1 MQKIKK
7 WKTQTKI
14 YFIIV
19 GIVVLLNVIAWSSEP
34 FCDWYIRYVFPI
46 WVNTYGRLTGL
57 FPFSVGE
64 WLIVAGVFLVIA
76 AVILMIASAF
86 RWIVR
91 RCRVPHVDK
100 QDECSGAPYVGK
112 QDEYSRAPHV
122 TRPSTTRGRGRFE
135 KLCYGFFAFFT
146 WVLLAVLVLMTLNCT
161 ILYHATPFSEK
172 YFAAVKSTD
181 DGNENT
187 DTGNTAEKGTYTLQD
202 LTALRNMLVEK
213 CNELSAKMPR
223 TEDGEII
230 YEGNMR
236 KKAISDMQ
244 ALGETYDAL
253 QGFYPM
259 PKPLY
264 FSDFVSQQYMLG
276 YYFPFSMEANYN
288 KVAYVTNLPATMCHE
303 LAHLKGYIQE
313 DEANFIGF
321 LACVSSDDLLFQ
333 YSGYLSVLNY
343 VNNDFYEAIGEDYER
358 YMAEVR
364 IAPQVYEDAVFVRQE
379 DWDRIEKEALV
390 DTEVVDAMSTG
401 FVETSLKL
409 NGVDDGMVAYSRV
422 VGLLLQWYYQQ

>member
-1 MQKIKK
+1 MQKIKN

-19 GIVVLLNVIAWSSEP
+19 GMVVLLNIIAWSSEA
-34 FCDWYIRYVFPI
+34 FCDWYIRYVFPV

-86 RWIVR
+86 RWIIR
-91 RCRVPHVDK
+91 RCRARHVDK
-100 QDECSGAPYVGK
+100 QDKS
-112 QDEYSRAPHV
+112 SRAPHV
-122 TRPSTTRGRGRFE
+122 TRPSVTRGRGRFD
-135 KLCYGFFAFFT
+135 KLCCGFYTFFA

-172 YFAAVKSTD
+172 YFAIEKATD
-181 DGNENT
+181 DVNENT
-187 DTGNTAEKGTYTLQD
+187 DTGNTAETKKGTYTLQD

-213 CNELSAKMPR
+213 CNELSGQMQR
-223 TEDGEII
+223 TEEGEII

-288 KVAYVTNLPATMCHE
+288 KVAYVTNLPVTMCRE

-321 LACVSSDDLLFQ
+321 LACISSDDLLFQ

-343 VNNDFYEAIGEDYER
+343 VNNDFYEAVGEDYER
-358 YMAEVR
+358 YMAEVQIDR
-364 IAPQVYEDAVFVRQE
+364 QVYEDAV
-379 DWDRIEKEALV
+379 
-390 DTEVVDAMSTG
+390 

-422 VGLLLQWYYQQ
+422 VDLLLQWYCQ

>member
-1 MQKIKK
+1 MRKIKN
-7 WKTQTKI
+7 WKTRTKT
-14 YFIIV
+14 YFIIA
-19 GIVVLLNVIAWSSEP
+19 GMVVLLNIIAWSSKA
-34 FCDWYIRYVFPI
+34 FCDWYIRFVFPV

-57 FPFSVGE
+57 FPFLVGE

-76 AVILMIASAF
+76 AVILMIASAL
-86 RWIVR
+86 RWIIR
-91 RCRVPHVDK
+91 RCRARHVDK
-100 QDECSGAPYVGK
+100 QDKCSSA
-112 QDEYSRAPHV
+112 SHV
-122 TRPSTTRGRGRFE
+122 TRPSGIRGRGSFD
-135 KLCYGFFAFFT
+135 KLSYGFFTFFA

-172 YFAAVKSTD
+172 YFAT
-181 DGNENT
+181 
-187 DTGNTAEKGTYTLQD
+187 EKGTYTLQD

-213 CNELSAKMPR
+213 CNELSGQMQR
-223 TEDGEII
+223 TENGEII
-230 YEGNMR
+230 YEGNMG

-244 ALGETYDAL
+244 ALGETYDVL

-288 KVAYVTNLPATMCHE
+288 KVAYVTNLPVTMCHE

-321 LACVSSDDLLFQ
+321 LACISSDDLLFQ

-343 VNNDFYEAIGEDYER
+343 VNNDFYEAVGEDYER
-358 YMAEVR
+358 YMAEVQIDR
-364 IAPQVYEDAVFVRQE
+364 QVYEDAVFVRKE
-379 DWDRIEKEALV
+379 DWDRIEKEAVV
-390 DTEVVDAMSTG
+390 DTEVVDAVSTG

-422 VGLLLQWYYQQ
+422 VGLLLQWYCQ

>member
-1 MQKIKK
+1 MQKIKN

-19 GIVVLLNVIAWSSEP
+19 GMVVLLNIIAWSSEA
-34 FCDWYIRYVFPI
+34 FCDWYIRYVFPV

-86 RWIVR
+86 RWIIR
-91 RCRVPHVDK
+91 RCRARHVDK
-100 QDECSGAPYVGK
+100 QDKS
-112 QDEYSRAPHV
+112 SRAPHV
-122 TRPSTTRGRGRFE
+122 TRPSVTRGRGRFD
-135 KLCYGFFAFFT
+135 KLCCGFYTFFA

-172 YFAAVKSTD
+172 YFAIEKATD
-181 DGNENT
+181 DVNENT
-187 DTGNTAEKGTYTLQD
+187 DTGNTAETKKGTYTLQD
-202 LTALRNMLVEK
+202 LTAPRNMLVEK
-213 CNELSAKMPR
+213 CNELSGQMQR
-223 TEDGEII
+223 TEEGEII

-288 KVAYVTNLPATMCHE
+288 KVAYVTNLPVTMCHE

-321 LACVSSDDLLFQ
+321 LACISSDDLLFQ

-343 VNNDFYEAIGEDYER
+343 VNNDFYEAVGEDYER
-358 YMAEVR
+358 YMAEVQIDR
-364 IAPQVYEDAVFVRQE
+364 QVYEDAV
-379 DWDRIEKEALV
+379 
-390 DTEVVDAMSTG
+390 

-422 VGLLLQWYYQQ
+422 VDLLLQWYCQ

>member
-1 MQKIKK
+1 MQKIKN

-19 GIVVLLNVIAWSSEP
+19 GMVVLLNVIAWSSEP
-34 FCDWYIRYVFPI
+34 FCDWYIRYVFPV

-76 AVILMIASAF
+76 AVVLMIAFVF
-86 RWIVR
+86 RWIIR
-91 RCRVPHVDK
+91 RCR
-100 QDECSGAPYVGK
+100 A
-112 QDEYSRAPHV
+112 RHV
-122 TRPSTTRGRGRFE
+122 TRPSVTRGRGRFD
-135 KLCYGFFAFFT
+135 KFCSGFYTFFA

-172 YFAAVKSTD
+172 YFAT
-181 DGNENT
+181 
-187 DTGNTAEKGTYTLQD
+187 EKGTYTLQD

-213 CNELSAKMPR
+213 CNELSGQMQR

-230 YEGNMR
+230 YEGNMG

-244 ALGETYDAL
+244 ALGETYDVL

-288 KVAYVTNLPATMCHE
+288 NVAYVTNLPATMCHE

-321 LACVSSDDLLFQ
+321 LACISSDDLLFQ

-358 YMAEVR
+358 YMAEVQIDR
-364 IAPQVYEDAVFVRQE
+364 QVYEDAVFVRKE
-379 DWDRIEKEALV
+379 DWDRIEKEAVV
-390 DTEVVDAMSTG
+390 DTEVVDAVSTG

-422 VGLLLQWYYQQ
+422 VGLLLQWYCQ

>member
-1 MQKIKK
+1 MQNIKN

-19 GIVVLLNVIAWSSEP
+19 GMVVLLNIIAWSSEA
-34 FCDWYIRYVFPI
+34 FCDWYIRYVFPV

-86 RWIVR
+86 RWIIR
-91 RCRVPHVDK
+91 RCRARHVDK
-100 QDECSGAPYVGK
+100 QDKS
-112 QDEYSRAPHV
+112 SRAPHV
-122 TRPSTTRGRGRFE
+122 TRPSVTRGRGRFD
-135 KLCYGFFAFFT
+135 KLCCGFYTFFA

-172 YFAAVKSTD
+172 YFAIEKATD
-181 DGNENT
+181 DVNENT
-187 DTGNTAEKGTYTLQD
+187 DTGNTAETKKGTYTLQD

-213 CNELSAKMPR
+213 CNELSGQMQR
-223 TEDGEII
+223 TEEGEII

-288 KVAYVTNLPATMCHE
+288 KVAYVTNLPVTMCHE

-321 LACVSSDDLLFQ
+321 LACISSDDLLFQ

-343 VNNDFYEAIGEDYER
+343 VNNDFYEAVGEDYER
-358 YMAEVR
+358 YMAEVQIDR
-364 IAPQVYEDAVFVRQE
+364 QVYEDAV
-379 DWDRIEKEALV
+379 
-390 DTEVVDAMSTG
+390 

-422 VGLLLQWYYQQ
+422 VDLLLQWYCQ

>member
-1 MQKIKK
+1 MQKIKN
-7 WKTQTKI
+7 WKTRTKI
-14 YFIIV
+14 YFIIAGMAV
-19 GIVVLLNVIAWSSEP
+19 FLNVIAWSSEA
-34 FCDWYIRYVFPI
+34 FCDWYIRYVFPV

-86 RWIVR
+86 RWIIR
-91 RCRVPHVDK
+91 RCRARHVDK
-100 QDECSGAPYVGK
+100 QDECSSA
-112 QDEYSRAPHV
+112 SHV
-122 TRPSTTRGRGRFE
+122 TRPSVTRGRGRFD
-135 KLCYGFFAFFT
+135 KFCCGFYTFFA
-146 WVLLAVLVLMTLNCT
+146 WVLLAVFVLMTLNCT

-172 YFAAVKSTD
+172 YFATEKATD
-181 DGNENT
+181 DVNENT
-187 DTGNTAEKGTYTLQD
+187 DTGNTAETEKSTYTLQD

-213 CNELSAKMPR
+213 CNELSGKMLR

-230 YEGNMR
+230 YEGNMG

-288 KVAYVTNLPATMCHE
+288 KVAYVTNLPVTMCHE

-321 LACVSSDDLLFQ
+321 LACISSDDLLFQ

-343 VNNDFYEAIGEDYER
+343 VNNDFYEAVGEDYER
-358 YMAEVR
+358 YMAEVQIDR
-364 IAPQVYEDAVFVRQE
+364 QVYEDAVFVRKE
-379 DWDRIEKEALV
+379 DWDRIEKEAVV
-390 DTEVVDAMSTG
+390 DTEVVDAVSTG

-422 VGLLLQWYYQQ
+422 VGLLLQWYCQ

>member
-1 MQKIKK
+1 MQKIKN

-19 GIVVLLNVIAWSSEP
+19 GMVVLLNIIAWSSEA
-34 FCDWYIRYVFPI
+34 FCDWYIRYVFPV

-86 RWIVR
+86 RWIIR
-91 RCRVPHVDK
+91 RCRARHVDK
-100 QDECSGAPYVGK
+100 QDKS
-112 QDEYSRAPHV
+112 SRAPHV
-122 TRPSTTRGRGRFE
+122 TRPSVTRGRGRFD
-135 KLCYGFFAFFT
+135 KLCCGFYTFFA

-172 YFAAVKSTD
+172 YFAIEKATD
-181 DGNENT
+181 DVNENT
-187 DTGNTAEKGTYTLQD
+187 DTGNTAETKKGTYTLQD

-213 CNELSAKMPR
+213 CNELSGQMQR
-223 TEDGEII
+223 TEEGEII

-253 QGFYPM
+253 QSFYPM

-288 KVAYVTNLPATMCHE
+288 KVAYVTNLPVTMCHE

-321 LACVSSDDLLFQ
+321 LACISSDDLLFQ

-358 YMAEVR
+358 YMAEVQIDR
-364 IAPQVYEDAVFVRQE
+364 QVYEDAV
-379 DWDRIEKEALV
+379 
-390 DTEVVDAMSTG
+390 

-422 VGLLLQWYYQQ
+422 VDLLLQWYCQ

>member
-1 MQKIKK
+1 MQKIKN

-14 YFIIV
+14 YFIII
-19 GIVVLLNVIAWSSEP
+19 GIVVLLNVIAWSSET
-34 FCDWYIRYVFPI
+34 FCDWYIRFVFPV

-64 WLIVAGVFLVIA
+64 WLIVAGVFLEIA

-86 RWIVR
+86 RWIIR
-91 RCRVPHVDK
+91 RCRARHVDK
-100 QDECSGAPYVGK
+100 QDECSSA
-112 QDEYSRAPHV
+112 SHV
-122 TRPSTTRGRGRFE
+122 TRSSVTRGRGRFD
-135 KLCYGFFAFFT
+135 KFCCGFYTFFA
-146 WVLLAVLVLMTLNCT
+146 WVLLAVFVLMTLNCT

-172 YFAAVKSTD
+172 YFATEKS
-181 DGNENT
+181 
-187 DTGNTAEKGTYTLQD
+187 TYTLQD

-213 CNELSAKMPR
+213 CNELSGQMQR
-223 TEDGEII
+223 TEEGEII
-230 YEGNMR
+230 YEGNMG

-288 KVAYVTNLPATMCHE
+288 KVAYVTNLPVTMCHE

-321 LACVSSDDLLFQ
+321 LACISSDDLLFQ

-343 VNNDFYEAIGEDYER
+343 VNNDFYEAVGEDYER
-358 YMAEVR
+358 YMAEVQIDR
-364 IAPQVYEDAVFVRQE
+364 QVYEDAVFVRKE
-379 DWDRIEKEALV
+379 DWDRIEKEAVV
-390 DTEVVDAMSTG
+390 DTEVVDAVSTG

-422 VGLLLQWYYQQ
+422 VGLLLQWYCQ

>member
-1 MQKIKK
+1 MQKIKN

-19 GIVVLLNVIAWSSEP
+19 GMVVLLNIIAWSSEA
-34 FCDWYIRYVFPI
+34 FCDWYIRYVFPV

-86 RWIVR
+86 RWIIR
-91 RCRVPHVDK
+91 RCRAHHVDK
-100 QDECSGAPYVGK
+100 QDECSSA
-112 QDEYSRAPHV
+112 SHV
-122 TRPSTTRGRGRFE
+122 TRSSVTRGRGRFD
-135 KLCYGFFAFFT
+135 KFCCGFYTFFA

-172 YFAAVKSTD
+172 YFATEKATD
-181 DGNENT
+181 DVNENT
-187 DTGNTAEKGTYTLQD
+187 DTGNTAETKKGTYTLQD

-213 CNELSAKMPR
+213 CNELSGQMQR
-223 TEDGEII
+223 TEEGEII
-230 YEGNMR
+230 YDGNMR

-288 KVAYVTNLPATMCHE
+288 DVAYVTNLPATMCHE

-321 LACVSSDDLLFQ
+321 LACISSDDLLFQ

-358 YMAEVR
+358 YMAEVQIDR
-364 IAPQVYEDAVFVRQE
+364 QVYEDAVFVRKE
-379 DWDRIEKEALV
+379 DWDRIEKEAVV
-390 DTEVVDAMSTG
+390 DTEVVDAVSTG

-422 VGLLLQWYYQQ
+422 VGLLLQWYCQ

>member
-1 MQKIKK
+1 MRKIKN
-7 WKTQTKI
+7 WKTRTKT
-14 YFIIV
+14 YFIIA
-19 GIVVLLNVIAWSSEP
+19 GMAVLLNIIAWSSET
-34 FCDWYIRYVFPI
+34 FCDWYIRFVFPV

-86 RWIVR
+86 RWIIR
-91 RCRVPHVDK
+91 RCRARHVDK
-100 QDECSGAPYVGK
+100 QDECSSA
-112 QDEYSRAPHV
+112 SHV
-122 TRPSTTRGRGRFE
+122 TRPSVTRGRGRFD
-135 KLCYGFFAFFT
+135 KFCCGFYTFFA
-146 WVLLAVLVLMTLNCT
+146 WVLLAVFVLMTLNCT

-172 YFAAVKSTD
+172 YFATEKATD
-181 DGNENT
+181 DVNENT
-187 DTGNTAEKGTYTLQD
+187 DTGNTAETEKSTYTLQD

-213 CNELSAKMPR
+213 CNELSGQMQR
-223 TEDGEII
+223 TEEGEII

-288 KVAYVTNLPATMCHE
+288 KVAYVTNLPVTMCHE

-321 LACVSSDDLLFQ
+321 LACISSDDLLFQ

-343 VNNDFYEAIGEDYER
+343 VNNDFYEAVGEDYER
-358 YMAEVR
+358 YMAEVQIDR
-364 IAPQVYEDAVFVRQE
+364 QVYEDAVFVRKE
-379 DWDRIEKEALV
+379 DWDRIEKEAVV
-390 DTEVVDAMSTG
+390 DTEVVDAVSTG

-422 VGLLLQWYYQQ
+422 VGLLLQWYCQ

>member
-14 YFIIV
+14 YFIIA
-19 GIVVLLNVIAWSSEP
+19 GIVVLLNVIAWCSAP

-76 AVILMIASAF
+76 AVILMIASVF
-86 RWIVR
+86 MWIIR
-91 RCRVPHVDK
+91 RCRARHVDK
-100 QDECSGAPYVGK
+100 QDECSRAPYVGK

-122 TRPSTTRGRGRFE
+122 TRPSTTRGRRCFDKFCRGF
-135 KLCYGFFAFFT
+135 YTFFA

-172 YFAAVKSTD
+172 YFATGVDA
-181 DGNENT
+181 
-187 DTGNTAEKGTYTLQD
+187 GNTGGEATPSESTYTLAD

-213 CNELSAKMPR
+213 CNELSAQMPR
-223 TEDGEII
+223 TEDGEIV
-230 YEGNMR
+230 YEGNMG
-236 KKAISDMQ
+236 KKAIADMQ
-244 ALGETYDAL
+244 KLGETYDVL

>member
-1 MQKIKK
+1 MQKIKN

-19 GIVVLLNVIAWSSEP
+19 GMVVLLNIIAWSSEA
-34 FCDWYIRYVFPI
+34 FCDWYIRYVFPV

-86 RWIVR
+86 RWIIR
-91 RCRVPHVDK
+91 RCRARHVDK
-100 QDECSGAPYVGK
+100 QDKS
-112 QDEYSRAPHV
+112 SRAPHV
-122 TRPSTTRGRGRFE
+122 TRPSVTRGRGRFD
-135 KLCYGFFAFFT
+135 KLCCGFYTFFA

-172 YFAAVKSTD
+172 YFAIEKATD
-181 DGNENT
+181 DVNENT
-187 DTGNTAEKGTYTLQD
+187 DTGNTAETKKGTYTLQD

-213 CNELSAKMPR
+213 CNELSGQMQR
-223 TEDGEII
+223 TEEGEII

-264 FSDFVSQQYMLG
+264 FSDFVSQQYMMG

-288 KVAYVTNLPATMCHE
+288 KVAYVTNLPVTMCHE

-321 LACVSSDDLLFQ
+321 LACISSDDLLFQ

-343 VNNDFYEAIGEDYER
+343 VNNDFYEAVGEDYER
-358 YMAEVR
+358 YMAEVQIDR
-364 IAPQVYEDAVFVRQE
+364 QVYEDAV
-379 DWDRIEKEALV
+379 
-390 DTEVVDAMSTG
+390 

-422 VGLLLQWYYQQ
+422 VDLLLQWYCQ

>member
-1 MQKIKK
+1 MQKIKN

-19 GIVVLLNVIAWSSEP
+19 GIVVLLNIIAWSSEA
-34 FCDWYIRYVFPI
+34 FCDWYIRYIFPV

-64 WLIVAGVFLVIA
+64 WLIVAGIFLVIA
-76 AVILMIASAF
+76 AVVLMIAFVF
-86 RWIVR
+86 RWIIR
-91 RCRVPHVDK
+91 RCRACHVDK
-100 QDECSGAPYVGK
+100 QDKCSSA
-112 QDEYSRAPHV
+112 SHV
-122 TRPSTTRGRGRFE
+122 THPSVTRGRGCFD
-135 KLCYGFFAFFT
+135 KFCYGFYTFFA
-146 WVLLAVLVLMTLNCT
+146 WVLLAILVLMTLNCT

-172 YFAAVKSTD
+172 YFAM
-181 DGNENT
+181 
-187 DTGNTAEKGTYTLQD
+187 EKGTYTLQD

-213 CNELSAKMPR
+213 CNELSGQMQR

-230 YEGNMR
+230 YEGNMG
-236 KKAISDMQ
+236 KMAISDMQ
-244 ALGETYDAL
+244 ALGEVYDVL

-259 PKPLY
+259 PKSLY

-288 KVAYVTNLPATMCHE
+288 NVAYVTNLPATMCHE

-321 LACVSSDDLLFQ
+321 LACISSDDLLFQ

-358 YMAEVR
+358 YMAEVQIDR
-364 IAPQVYEDAVFVRQE
+364 QVYEDAVFVRKE
-379 DWDRIEKEALV
+379 DWDRIEKEAVV
-390 DTEVVDAMSTG
+390 DTEVVDAVSTG

-422 VGLLLQWYYQQ
+422 VGLLLQWYCQ

>member
-1 MQKIKK
+1 MQKIKI

-19 GIVVLLNVIAWSSEP
+19 GMVVLLNIIAWSSEA
-34 FCDWYIRYVFPI
+34 FCDWYIRYVFPV

-86 RWIVR
+86 RWIIR
-91 RCRVPHVDK
+91 RCRARHVDK
-100 QDECSGAPYVGK
+100 QDKS
-112 QDEYSRAPHV
+112 SRAPHV
-122 TRPSTTRGRGRFE
+122 TRPSVTRGRGRFD
-135 KLCYGFFAFFT
+135 KLCCGFYTFFA
-146 WVLLAVLVLMTLNCT
+146 WVLLAVLALMTLNCT

-172 YFAAVKSTD
+172 YFAIEKATD
-181 DGNENT
+181 DVNENT
-187 DTGNTAEKGTYTLQD
+187 DTGNTAETKKGTYTLQD

-213 CNELSAKMPR
+213 CNELSGQMQR
-223 TEDGEII
+223 TEEGEII

-288 KVAYVTNLPATMCHE
+288 KVAYVTNLPVTMCHE

-321 LACVSSDDLLFQ
+321 LACISSDDLLFQ

-343 VNNDFYEAIGEDYER
+343 VNNDFYEAVGEDYER
-358 YMAEVR
+358 YMAEVQIDR
-364 IAPQVYEDAVFVRQE
+364 QVYEDAV
-379 DWDRIEKEALV
+379 
-390 DTEVVDAMSTG
+390 

-422 VGLLLQWYYQQ
+422 VDLLLQWYCQ

>member
-1 MQKIKK
+1 MQKIRN
-7 WKTQTKI
+7 WKTRTKT
-14 YFIIV
+14 YFIIA
-19 GIVVLLNVIAWSSEP
+19 GMVVLLNIIAWSSEA
-34 FCDWYIRYVFPI
+34 FCDWYIRYVFPV

-64 WLIVAGVFLVIA
+64 WLIVAGVLLVIA

-86 RWIVR
+86 RWIIR
-91 RCRVPHVDK
+91 RCKAHHVDK
-100 QDECSGAPYVGK
+100 QDECSSA
-112 QDEYSRAPHV
+112 SHV
-122 TRPSTTRGRGRFE
+122 TRPSGIRGRRRFD
-135 KLCYGFFAFFT
+135 KFCCGFYTFFA

-172 YFAAVKSTD
+172 YFATEKATD
-181 DGNENT
+181 DVNENT
-187 DTGNTAEKGTYTLQD
+187 DTGNTAETEKSTYTLQD

-213 CNELSAKMPR
+213 CNELSGQMQR
-223 TEDGEII
+223 TEEGEII
-230 YEGNMR
+230 YEGNMG

-244 ALGETYDAL
+244 ALGETYDVL

-288 KVAYVTNLPATMCHE
+288 KVAYVTNLPVTMCHE

-321 LACVSSDDLLFQ
+321 LACISSDDLLFQ

-343 VNNDFYEAIGEDYER
+343 VNNDFYEAVGEDYER
-358 YMAEVR
+358 YMAEVQIDR
-364 IAPQVYEDAVFVRQE
+364 QVYEDAVFVRKE
-379 DWDRIEKEALV
+379 DWDRIEKEAVV
-390 DTEVVDAMSTG
+390 DTEVVDAVSTG

-422 VGLLLQWYYQQ
+422 VGLLLQWYCQ

>member
-1 MQKIKK
+1 MQKIKN

-19 GIVVLLNVIAWSSEP
+19 GMVVLLNIIAWSSEA
-34 FCDWYIRYVFPI
+34 FCDWYIRYVFPV

-86 RWIVR
+86 RWIIR
-91 RCRVPHVDK
+91 RCRARHVDK
-100 QDECSGAPYVGK
+100 QDKS
-112 QDEYSRAPHV
+112 SRAPHV
-122 TRPSTTRGRGRFE
+122 TRPSVTRGRGRFD
-135 KLCYGFFAFFT
+135 KLCCGFYTFFA

-172 YFAAVKSTD
+172 YFAIEKATD
-181 DGNENT
+181 DVNENT
-187 DTGNTAEKGTYTLQD
+187 DTGNTAETKKGTYTLQD

-213 CNELSAKMPR
+213 CNELSGQMQR
-223 TEDGEII
+223 TEEGEII

-288 KVAYVTNLPATMCHE
+288 KVAYVTNLPVTMCHE

-321 LACVSSDDLLFQ
+321 LACISSDDLLFQ

-343 VNNDFYEAIGEDYER
+343 VNNDFYEAVGEDYER
-358 YMAEVR
+358 YMAEVQIDR
-364 IAPQVYEDAVFVRQE
+364 QVYEDAV
-379 DWDRIEKEALV
+379 
-390 DTEVVDAMSTG
+390 

-422 VGLLLQWYYQQ
+422 VDLLLQWYCQ

>member
-1 MQKIKK
+1 MQKIKN
-7 WKTQTKI
+7 WKTRTKT
-14 YFIIV
+14 YFIIA
-19 GIVVLLNVIAWSSEP
+19 GMVVLLNIIAWSSET
-34 FCDWYIRYVFPI
+34 FCDWYIRYVFPV

-86 RWIVR
+86 RWIIR
-91 RCRVPHVDK
+91 RCRARHADK
-100 QDECSGAPYVGK
+100 QDKS
-112 QDEYSRAPHV
+112 SRAPHV
-122 TRPSTTRGRGRFE
+122 ACPSGTRGRGHFD
-135 KLCYGFFAFFT
+135 KFCCGFYTFFA
-146 WVLLAVLVLMTLNCT
+146 WVLLAVFVLMTLNCT

-172 YFAAVKSTD
+172 YFATEKATD
-181 DGNENT
+181 DVNENT
-187 DTGNTAEKGTYTLQD
+187 DTGNTAEIEKSTYTLRD

-213 CNELSAKMPR
+213 CNELSGQMQR
-223 TEDGEII
+223 TEEGEII

-288 KVAYVTNLPATMCHE
+288 KVAYVTNLPVTMCHE

-321 LACVSSDDLLFQ
+321 LACISSDDLLFQ

-343 VNNDFYEAIGEDYER
+343 VNNDFYEAVGEDYER
-358 YMAEVR
+358 YMAEVQIDR
-364 IAPQVYEDAVFVRQE
+364 QVYEDAVFVRQE
-379 DWDRIEKEALV
+379 DWDRIEKEAVV
-390 DTEVVDAMSTG
+390 DTEVVDAVSTG

-422 VGLLLQWYYQQ
+422 VGLLLQWYCQ

>member
-1 MQKIKK
+1 MQKIKN
-7 WKTQTKI
+7 WKTQTKV
-14 YFIIV
+14 YFIII
-19 GIVVLLNVIAWSSEP
+19 GIVVLLNVIAWSSET
-34 FCDWYIRYVFPI
+34 FCDWYIHYVFPV

-64 WLIVAGVFLVIA
+64 WLIVAGVLLVIA

-86 RWIVR
+86 RWIIR
-91 RCRVPHVDK
+91 RCKAHHVDK
-100 QDECSGAPYVGK
+100 QDECSSA
-112 QDEYSRAPHV
+112 SHV
-122 TRPSTTRGRGRFE
+122 TRPSVTRGRGRFD
-135 KLCYGFFAFFT
+135 KLCCFFYTFFA
-146 WVLLAVLVLMTLNCT
+146 WMLLAVFVLMTLNCT

-172 YFAAVKSTD
+172 YFATEKS
-181 DGNENT
+181 
-187 DTGNTAEKGTYTLQD
+187 TYTLQD

-213 CNELSAKMPR
+213 CNELSGQMQR
-223 TEDGEII
+223 TEEGEII
-230 YEGNMR
+230 YEGNMG

-244 ALGETYDAL
+244 ALSETYDAL

-288 KVAYVTNLPATMCHE
+288 KVAYVTNLPVTMCHE

-321 LACVSSDDLLFQ
+321 LACISSDDLLFQ

-343 VNNDFYEAIGEDYER
+343 VNNDFYEAIWEDYER
-358 YMAEVR
+358 YMAEVQIDR
-364 IAPQVYEDAVFVRQE
+364 QVYEDAVFVRKE
-379 DWDRIEKEALV
+379 DWDRIEKEAVV
-390 DTEVVDAMSTG
+390 DTEVVDAVSTG

-422 VGLLLQWYYQQ
+422 VGLLLQWYCQ

>member
-1 MQKIKK
+1 MQKIKN
-7 WKTQTKI
+7 WKTRTKT
-14 YFIIV
+14 YFIIA
-19 GIVVLLNVIAWSSEP
+19 GMAVLLNIIAWSSET
-34 FCDWYIRYVFPI
+34 FCDWYIRYVFPV

-64 WLIVAGVFLVIA
+64 WLIVAGVLLVIA

-86 RWIVR
+86 RWIIR
-91 RCRVPHVDK
+91 RCRARHVDK
-100 QDECSGAPYVGK
+100 QDECSSA
-112 QDEYSRAPHV
+112 SHV
-122 TRPSTTRGRGRFE
+122 TRPSVTRGRGRFD
-135 KLCYGFFAFFT
+135 KFCCGFYTFFA

-172 YFAAVKSTD
+172 YFAMEKATD
-181 DGNENT
+181 DVNENT
-187 DTGNTAEKGTYTLQD
+187 DTGNTAETEKSTYTLQD

-213 CNELSAKMPR
+213 CNELSGQMQR
-223 TEDGEII
+223 TEEGEII
-230 YEGNMR
+230 YEGNMG

-288 KVAYVTNLPATMCHE
+288 KVAYVTNLPVTMCHE

-321 LACVSSDDLLFQ
+321 LACISSDDLLFQ

-358 YMAEVR
+358 YMAEVQINR
-364 IAPQVYEDAVFVRQE
+364 QVYEDAVFVRKE
-379 DWDRIEKEALV
+379 DWDRIEKEAVV
-390 DTEVVDAMSTG
+390 DTEVVDAVSTG

-422 VGLLLQWYYQQ
+422 VGLLLQWYCQ

>member
-1 MQKIKK
+1 MQKIKN

-19 GIVVLLNVIAWSSEP
+19 EMVVLLNIIAWSSEA
-34 FCDWYIRYVFPI
+34 FCDWYIRYVFPV

-86 RWIVR
+86 RWIIR
-91 RCRVPHVDK
+91 RCRARHVDK
-100 QDECSGAPYVGK
+100 QDKS
-112 QDEYSRAPHV
+112 SRAPHV
-122 TRPSTTRGRGRFE
+122 TRPSVTRGRGRFD
-135 KLCYGFFAFFT
+135 KLCCGFYTFFA

-172 YFAAVKSTD
+172 YFAIEKATD
-181 DGNENT
+181 DVNENT
-187 DTGNTAEKGTYTLQD
+187 DTGNTAETKKGTYTLQD

-213 CNELSAKMPR
+213 CNELSGQMQR
-223 TEDGEII
+223 TEEGEII

-288 KVAYVTNLPATMCHE
+288 KVAYVTNLPVTMCHE

-321 LACVSSDDLLFQ
+321 LACISSDDLLFQ

-343 VNNDFYEAIGEDYER
+343 VNNDFYEAVGEDYER
-358 YMAEVR
+358 YMAEVQIDR
-364 IAPQVYEDAVFVRQE
+364 QVYEDAV
-379 DWDRIEKEALV
+379 
-390 DTEVVDAMSTG
+390 

-409 NGVDDGMVAYSRV
+409 NGVDDGMVAYSRI
-422 VGLLLQWYYQQ
+422 VGLLLQWYCQ

>member
-1 MQKIKK
+1 MQKIKN
-7 WKTQTKI
+7 WKTQAKI

-19 GIVVLLNVIAWSSEP
+19 GMVVLLNIITWSSEP
-34 FCDWYIRYVFPI
+34 FCDWYIRYIFPI

-86 RWIVR
+86 RWIIR
-91 RCRVPHVDK
+91 RCRARHVDK
-100 QDECSGAPYVGK
+100 QDECSSA
-112 QDEYSRAPHV
+112 SHV
-122 TRPSTTRGRGRFE
+122 TRPSITQGRGRFD
-135 KLCYGFFAFFT
+135 KFCCGFYTFFA

-172 YFAAVKSTD
+172 YFAA
-181 DGNENT
+181 
-187 DTGNTAEKGTYTLQD
+187 EKGTYTLQD

-213 CNELSAKMPR
+213 CNELSGQMQR

-230 YEGNMR
+230 YEGNMG

-244 ALGETYDAL
+244 ALGETYDVL

-321 LACVSSDDLLFQ
+321 LACISSDDLLFR

-358 YMAEVR
+358 YMAEVQINR
-364 IAPQVYEDAVFVRQE
+364 QVYEDAVFVRKE
-379 DWDRIEKEALV
+379 EWDRIEKEAVV
-390 DTEVVDAMSTG
+390 DTEVVDAVSTG

-422 VGLLLQWYYQQ
+422 VGLLLQWYCQQ

>member
-1 MQKIKK
+1 MQKIKN

-19 GIVVLLNVIAWSSEP
+19 GMVVLLNIIAWSSEA
-34 FCDWYIRYVFPI
+34 FCDWYIRYVFPV

-86 RWIVR
+86 RWIIR
-91 RCRVPHVDK
+91 RFRARHVDK
-100 QDECSGAPYVGK
+100 QDKS
-112 QDEYSRAPHV
+112 SRAPHV
-122 TRPSTTRGRGRFE
+122 TRPSVTRGRGRFD
-135 KLCYGFFAFFT
+135 KLCCGFYTFFA

-172 YFAAVKSTD
+172 YFAIEKATD
-181 DGNENT
+181 DVNENT
-187 DTGNTAEKGTYTLQD
+187 DTGNTAETKKGTYTLQD

-213 CNELSAKMPR
+213 CNELSGQMQR
-223 TEDGEII
+223 TEEGEII

-288 KVAYVTNLPATMCHE
+288 KVAYVTNLPVTMCHE

-321 LACVSSDDLLFQ
+321 LACISSDDLLFQ

-343 VNNDFYEAIGEDYER
+343 VNNDFYEAVGEDYER
-358 YMAEVR
+358 YMAEVQIDR
-364 IAPQVYEDAVFVRQE
+364 QVYEDAV
-379 DWDRIEKEALV
+379 
-390 DTEVVDAMSTG
+390 

-422 VGLLLQWYYQQ
+422 VDLLLQWYCQ

>member
-1 MQKIKK
+1 MQKIKN

-14 YFIIV
+14 YFIII
-19 GIVVLLNVIAWSSEP
+19 GIVVLLNIIAWSSET
-34 FCDWYIRYVFPI
+34 FCDWYIRYVFPV

-86 RWIVR
+86 RWIIK
-91 RCRVPHVDK
+91 RCRARHVDK
-100 QDECSGAPYVGK
+100 QDECSSA
-112 QDEYSRAPHV
+112 SHV
-122 TRPSTTRGRGRFE
+122 TRPSVTRGRGRFD
-135 KLCYGFFAFFT
+135 KFCCGFYTFFA

-172 YFAAVKSTD
+172 YFAMEKATD

-213 CNELSAKMPR
+213 CNELSGQMQR
-223 TEDGEII
+223 TENGEII
-230 YEGNMR
+230 YEGNMG

-244 ALGETYDAL
+244 ALGETYDVL

-288 KVAYVTNLPATMCHE
+288 HVAYVTNLPVTMCHE

-321 LACVSSDDLLFQ
+321 LACISSDDLLFQ

-358 YMAEVR
+358 YMAEVQIDR
-364 IAPQVYEDAVFVRQE
+364 QVYEDAVFVRKE
-379 DWDRIEKEALV
+379 DWDRIEKEAVV
-390 DTEVVDAMSTG
+390 DTEVVDAVSTG

-422 VGLLLQWYYQQ
+422 VGLLLQWYCQ

>member
-1 MQKIKK
+1 MQKIKN

-19 GIVVLLNVIAWSSEP
+19 GMVVLLNIIAWSSEA
-34 FCDWYIRYVFPI
+34 FCDWYIRYVFPV

-86 RWIVR
+86 RWIIR
-91 RCRVPHVDK
+91 RCRARHVDK
-100 QDECSGAPYVGK
+100 QDKS
-112 QDEYSRAPHV
+112 SRAPHV
-122 TRPSTTRGRGRFE
+122 TRPSVTRGRGRFD
-135 KLCYGFFAFFT
+135 KLCCGFYTFFA

-172 YFAAVKSTD
+172 YFAIEKATD
-181 DGNENT
+181 DVNENT
-187 DTGNTAEKGTYTLQD
+187 DTGNTAETKKGTYTLQD

-213 CNELSAKMPR
+213 CNELSGQMQR
-223 TEDGEII
+223 TEEGEII

-276 YYFPFSMEANYN
+276 YYLPFSMEANYN
-288 KVAYVTNLPATMCHE
+288 KVAYVTNLPVTMCHE

-321 LACVSSDDLLFQ
+321 LACISSDDLLFQ

-343 VNNDFYEAIGEDYER
+343 VNNDFYEAVGEDYER
-358 YMAEVR
+358 YMAEVQIDR
-364 IAPQVYEDAVFVRQE
+364 QVYEDAV
-379 DWDRIEKEALV
+379 
-390 DTEVVDAMSTG
+390 

-422 VGLLLQWYYQQ
+422 VDLLLQWYCQ

>member
-1 MQKIKK
+1 MRKIKN
-7 WKTQTKI
+7 WKTRTKT
-14 YFIIV
+14 YFIIA
-19 GIVVLLNVIAWSSEP
+19 GMAVLLNIIAWSSET
-34 FCDWYIRYVFPI
+34 FCDWYIRFVFPV

-86 RWIVR
+86 RWIIR
-91 RCRVPHVDK
+91 RCRARHVDK
-100 QDECSGAPYVGK
+100 QDECSSA
-112 QDEYSRAPHV
+112 SHV
-122 TRPSTTRGRGRFE
+122 TRPSVTRGRGRFD
-135 KLCYGFFAFFT
+135 KFCCGFYTFFA
-146 WVLLAVLVLMTLNCT
+146 WVLLAVFVLMTLNCT

-172 YFAAVKSTD
+172 YFATEKATD
-181 DGNENT
+181 DVNENT
-187 DTGNTAEKGTYTLQD
+187 DTGNTAEIEKSTYTLRD

-213 CNELSAKMPR
+213 CNELSGQMQR
-223 TEDGEII
+223 TEEGEII

-288 KVAYVTNLPATMCHE
+288 KVAYVTNLPVTMCHE

-321 LACVSSDDLLFQ
+321 LACISSDDLLFQ

-343 VNNDFYEAIGEDYER
+343 VNNDFYEAVGEDYER
-358 YMAEVR
+358 YMAEVQIDR
-364 IAPQVYEDAVFVRQE
+364 QVYEDAVFVRQE
-379 DWDRIEKEALV
+379 DWDRIEKEAVV
-390 DTEVVDAMSTG
+390 DTEVVDAVSTG

-422 VGLLLQWYYQQ
+422 VGLLLQWYCQ

>member
-1 MQKIKK
+1 MQKIKN

-19 GIVVLLNVIAWSSEP
+19 GMVVLLNIIAWSSEA
-34 FCDWYIRYVFPI
+34 FCDWYIRYVFPV

-86 RWIVR
+86 RWIIR
-91 RCRVPHVDK
+91 RCRARHVDK
-100 QDECSGAPYVGK
+100 QDKS
-112 QDEYSRAPHV
+112 SRAPHV
-122 TRPSTTRGRGRFE
+122 TRPSVTRGRGRFD
-135 KLCYGFFAFFT
+135 KLCCGFYTFFA

-172 YFAAVKSTD
+172 YFAIEKATD
-181 DGNENT
+181 DVNENT
-187 DTGNTAEKGTYTLQD
+187 DTGNTAETKKGTYTLQD

-213 CNELSAKMPR
+213 RNELSGQMQR
-223 TEDGEII
+223 TEEGEII
-230 YEGNMR
+230 YEGNMG

-288 KVAYVTNLPATMCHE
+288 KVAYVTNLPVTMCHE

-321 LACVSSDDLLFQ
+321 LACISSGDLLFQ

-343 VNNDFYEAIGEDYER
+343 VNNDFYEAVGEDYER
-358 YMAEVR
+358 YMAEVQIDR
-364 IAPQVYEDAVFVRQE
+364 QVYEDAVFVRKE
-379 DWDRIEKEALV
+379 DWDRIEKEAVV
-390 DTEVVDAMSTG
+390 DTEVVDAVSTG

-422 VGLLLQWYYQQ
+422 VGLLLQWYCQ

>member
-1 MQKIKK
+1 MQKIKN

-19 GIVVLLNVIAWSSEP
+19 GIVVLLNIIAWSSET
-34 FCDWYIRYVFPI
+34 FCDWYIRYVFPV

-86 RWIVR
+86 RWIIR
-91 RCRVPHVDK
+91 RCRACHVDK
-100 QDECSGAPYVGK
+100 QDKS
-112 QDEYSRAPHV
+112 SRAPHV
-122 TRPSTTRGRGRFE
+122 TRSSVTRGRGRFD
-135 KLCYGFFAFFT
+135 KFCCGFYTFFA

-172 YFAAVKSTD
+172 YFATEKATD
-181 DGNENT
+181 DVNENT
-187 DTGNTAEKGTYTLQD
+187 DTGNTAETEKSTYTLQD

-213 CNELSAKMPR
+213 CNELSGQMQR
-223 TEDGEII
+223 TEEGEII

-236 KKAISDMQ
+236 KNAISDMQ

-276 YYFPFSMEANYN
+276 YYFPFSMGANYN
-288 KVAYVTNLPATMCHE
+288 KVAYVTNLPVTMCHE

-321 LACVSSDDLLFQ
+321 LACISSDDLLFQ

-358 YMAEVR
+358 YMAEVQIDR
-364 IAPQVYEDAVFVRQE
+364 QVYEDAVFVRKE
-379 DWDRIEKEALV
+379 DWDRIEKEAVV
-390 DTEVVDAMSTG
+390 DTEVVDAVSTG

-422 VGLLLQWYYQQ
+422 VGLLLQWYCQ

>member
-1 MQKIKK
+1 MQKIKN

-19 GIVVLLNVIAWSSEP
+19 GMVVLLNIIAWSSEA
-34 FCDWYIRYVFPI
+34 FCDWYIRYVFPV

-86 RWIVR
+86 RWIIR
-91 RCRVPHVDK
+91 RCRARHVDK
-100 QDECSGAPYVGK
+100 QDKS
-112 QDEYSRAPHV
+112 SRAPHV
-122 TRPSTTRGRGRFE
+122 TRPSVTRGRGRFD
-135 KLCYGFFAFFT
+135 KLCCGFYTFFA

-172 YFAAVKSTD
+172 YFAIEKATD
-181 DGNENT
+181 DVNENT
-187 DTGNTAEKGTYTLQD
+187 DTGNTAETKKGTYTLQD

-213 CNELSAKMPR
+213 CNELSGQMQR
-223 TEDGEII
+223 TEEGEII

-288 KVAYVTNLPATMCHE
+288 KVAYVTNLPVTMCHE

-321 LACVSSDDLLFQ
+321 LACISSDNLLFQ

-343 VNNDFYEAIGEDYER
+343 VNNDFYEAVGEDYER
-358 YMAEVR
+358 YMAEVQIDR
-364 IAPQVYEDAVFVRQE
+364 QVYEDAV
-379 DWDRIEKEALV
+379 
-390 DTEVVDAMSTG
+390 

-422 VGLLLQWYYQQ
+422 VDLLLQWYCQ

>member
-1 MQKIKK
+1 MRKIKN
-7 WKTQTKI
+7 WKTRTKT
-14 YFIIV
+14 YFIIA
-19 GIVVLLNVIAWSSEP
+19 GMVVLLNIIAWSSEA
-34 FCDWYIRYVFPI
+34 FCDWYIRYVFPV
-46 WVNTYGRLTGL
+46 WVNTYGRLTGV

-64 WLIVAGVFLVIA
+64 WLIVAGVFLVIT
-76 AVILMIASAF
+76 AVILMIASAL
-86 RWIVR
+86 RWIIR
-91 RCRVPHVDK
+91 RCRARHVDK
-100 QDECSGAPYVGK
+100 QDECSSA
-112 QDEYSRAPHV
+112 SHV
-122 TRPSTTRGRGRFE
+122 TRPSVTRGRGRFD
-135 KLCYGFFAFFT
+135 KFCCGFYTFSA

-172 YFAAVKSTD
+172 YFSMEKATD

-187 DTGNTAEKGTYTLQD
+187 DTGNTVEKGTYTLQD

-213 CNELSAKMPR
+213 CNELSGQMQR
-223 TEDGEII
+223 TEEGEII

-288 KVAYVTNLPATMCHE
+288 KVAYVTNLPVTMCHE

-321 LACVSSDDLLFQ
+321 LACISSDNLLFQ

-343 VNNDFYEAIGEDYER
+343 VNNDFYEAVGEDYER
-358 YMAEVR
+358 YMAEVQIDR
-364 IAPQVYEDAVFVRQE
+364 QVYEDAVFVRKE
-379 DWDRIEKEALV
+379 DWDRIEKEAVV
-390 DTEVVDAMSTG
+390 DTEVVDAVSTG

-422 VGLLLQWYYQQ
+422 VGLLLQWYCQ

>member
-1 MQKIKK
+1 MQKIKN

-19 GIVVLLNVIAWSSEP
+19 GIVGLLNVIAWSSEA

-46 WVNTYGRLTGL
+46 WVNTYGRFTGL

-64 WLIVAGVFLVIA
+64 WLIVVGVFLVIV
-76 AVILMIASAF
+76 AVLLMIVSAF
-86 RWIVR
+86 RWIIK
-91 RCRVPHVDK
+91 RCRARHVNKQDECSRAPHVDK
-100 QDECSGAPYVGK
+100 QSARLSD
-112 QDEYSRAPHV
+112 
-122 TRPSTTRGRGRFE
+122 TRGRGCFD
-135 KLCYGFFAFFT
+135 KFCCGFYTFFA

-172 YFAAVKSTD
+172 YFATEKS
-181 DGNENT
+181 
-187 DTGNTAEKGTYTLQD
+187 TYTLQD

-213 CNELSAKMPR
+213 CNELSGQMQR

-230 YEGNMR
+230 YEGSMG
-236 KKAISDMQ
+236 KMAISDMQ
-244 ALGETYDAL
+244 VLGETYDAL
-253 QGFYPM
+253 QGFYPI

-321 LACVSSDDLLFQ
+321 LACISSDDPVFQ

-343 VNNDFYEAIGEDYER
+343 VNNDFFEAIGEDYER
-358 YMAEVR
+358 YQEEVPIDR
-364 IAPQVYEDAVFVRQE
+364 QVYEDVVFVRKE
-379 DWDRIEKEALV
+379 DWDRIEKEAVV
-390 DTEVVDAMSTG
+390 DTEVVDAVSTG

-422 VGLLLQWYYQQ
+422 VGLLLQWYCQ

>member
-1 MQKIKK
+1 MQKIKN

-19 GIVVLLNVIAWSSEP
+19 GIVVLLNVIAWSSES
-34 FCDWYIRYVFPI
+34 FCDWYIRYIFPI

-57 FPFSVGE
+57 FPFSIGE

-86 RWIVR
+86 RWIIR
-91 RCRVPHVDK
+91 RCRTSYVD
-100 QDECSGAPYVGK
+100 K
-112 QDEYSRAPHV
+112 QDEYSRASHV
-122 TRPSTTRGRGRFE
+122 TRPSVPRERGRFD
-135 KLCYGFFAFFT
+135 KFCCGFYTFFA
-146 WVLLAVLVLMTLNCT
+146 WVLLVVLVLMTLNCT

-172 YFAAVKSTD
+172 YFAT
-181 DGNENT
+181 
-187 DTGNTAEKGTYTLQD
+187 EKGTYTLQD

-213 CNELSAKMPR
+213 CNELSGQMQR

-230 YEGNMR
+230 YEGNMG
-236 KKAISDMQ
+236 KKAILDMQ
-244 ALGETYDAL
+244 ALGENYDAL

-288 KVAYVTNLPATMCHE
+288 NVAYVTNLPATMCHE

-321 LACVSSDDLLFQ
+321 LACISSDDLLFQ

-358 YMAEVR
+358 YMAEVQINR
-364 IAPQVYEDAVFVRQE
+364 QVYEDAVFVRKE
-379 DWDRIEKEALV
+379 DWDRIEKEAVV
-390 DTEVVDAMSTG
+390 DTEVVDAVSTG

-422 VGLLLQWYYQQ
+422 VGLLLQWYCQ

>member
-1 MQKIKK
+1 MQKIKN

-19 GIVVLLNVIAWSSEP
+19 GMVVLLNIIAWSSEA
-34 FCDWYIRYVFPI
+34 FCDWYIRYVFPV

-86 RWIVR
+86 RWIIR
-91 RCRVPHVDK
+91 RCRARHVDK
-100 QDECSGAPYVGK
+100 QDKS
-112 QDEYSRAPHV
+112 SRAPHV
-122 TRPSTTRGRGRFE
+122 TRPSVTRGRGRFD
-135 KLCYGFFAFFT
+135 KLCCGFYTFFA

-172 YFAAVKSTD
+172 YFAIEKATD
-181 DGNENT
+181 DVNENT
-187 DTGNTAEKGTYTLQD
+187 DTGNTAETKKGTYTLQD

-213 CNELSAKMPR
+213 CNELSGQMQR
-223 TEDGEII
+223 TEEGEII

-236 KKAISDMQ
+236 KKAISDVQ

-288 KVAYVTNLPATMCHE
+288 KVAYVTNLPVTMCHE

-321 LACVSSDDLLFQ
+321 LACISSDDLLFQ

-343 VNNDFYEAIGEDYER
+343 VNNDFYEAVGEDYER
-358 YMAEVR
+358 YMAEVQIDR
-364 IAPQVYEDAVFVRQE
+364 QVYEDAV
-379 DWDRIEKEALV
+379 
-390 DTEVVDAMSTG
+390 

-422 VGLLLQWYYQQ
+422 VDLLLQWYCQ

>member
-1 MQKIKK
+1 MQKIKN

-19 GIVVLLNVIAWSSEP
+19 GMVVLLNIIAWSSEP
-34 FCDWYIRYVFPI
+34 FCDWYIRYVFPV

-57 FPFSVGE
+57 FPFSIGE

-76 AVILMIASAF
+76 AVILMIVSAF

-91 RCRVPHVDK
+91 RCRT
-100 QDECSGAPYVGK
+100 S
-112 QDEYSRAPHV
+112 HV
-122 TRPSTTRGRGRFE
+122 TCPSTTRGRWRFD
-135 KLCYGFFAFFT
+135 KFCCGFYTFLA
-146 WVLLAVLVLMTLNCT
+146 WVLLVVLVFMTLNCT

-172 YFAAVKSTD
+172 YFA
-181 DGNENT
+181 
-187 DTGNTAEKGTYTLQD
+187 AEKGTYTLQD

-213 CNELSAKMPR
+213 CNELSGQMQR

-230 YEGNMR
+230 YEGNMG

-244 ALGETYDAL
+244 ALGENYDAL

-288 KVAYVTNLPATMCHE
+288 DVAYVTNLPVTMCHE

-321 LACVSSDDLLFQ
+321 LACISSDDLLFR

-358 YMAEVR
+358 YMAEVQINR
-364 IAPQVYEDAVFVRQE
+364 QVYEDAVFVRKE
-379 DWDRIEKEALV
+379 DWDRIEKEAVV
-390 DTEVVDAMSTG
+390 DTEVVDAVSTG

-422 VGLLLQWYYQQ
+422 VGLLLQWYCQ

>member
-1 MQKIKK
+1 MQKIKN

-19 GIVVLLNVIAWSSEP
+19 GIVVLLNIIAWSSET
-34 FCDWYIRYVFPI
+34 FCDWYIRYVFPV

-86 RWIVR
+86 RWIIR
-91 RCRVPHVDK
+91 RCRACHVDK
-100 QDECSGAPYVGK
+100 QDKS
-112 QDEYSRAPHV
+112 SRAPHV
-122 TRPSTTRGRGRFE
+122 TRSSVTRGRGRFD
-135 KLCYGFFAFFT
+135 KFCCGFYTFFA

-172 YFAAVKSTD
+172 YFATEKATD
-181 DGNENT
+181 DVNENT
-187 DTGNTAEKGTYTLQD
+187 DTRNTAETEKSTYTLQD

-213 CNELSAKMPR
+213 CNELSGQMQR
-223 TEDGEII
+223 TEEGEII

-236 KKAISDMQ
+236 KNAISDMQ

-288 KVAYVTNLPATMCHE
+288 KVAYVTNLPVTMCHE

-321 LACVSSDDLLFQ
+321 LACISSDDLLFQ

-358 YMAEVR
+358 YMAEVQINR
-364 IAPQVYEDAVFVRQE
+364 QVYEDAVFVRKE
-379 DWDRIEKEALV
+379 DWDRIEKEAVV
-390 DTEVVDAMSTG
+390 DTEVVDAVSTG

-422 VGLLLQWYYQQ
+422 VGLLLQWYCQ

>member
-1 MQKIKK
+1 MQKIRN

-14 YFIIV
+14 YFIII
-19 GIVVLLNVIAWSSEP
+19 GIVVLLNVIAWSSEA
-34 FCDWYIRYVFPI
+34 FCDWYIRYVFPV

-76 AVILMIASAF
+76 AVILMIVSAF
-86 RWIVR
+86 RWIIR
-91 RCRVPHVDK
+91 RCRARHVDK
-100 QDECSGAPYVGK
+100 QDECSSAF
-112 QDEYSRAPHV
+112 HV
-122 TRPSTTRGRGRFE
+122 TRPSVTRGRGRFD
-135 KLCYGFFAFFT
+135 KFCCGFYTFFA

-172 YFAAVKSTD
+172 YFATEKATD
-181 DGNENT
+181 DVNENT
-187 DTGNTAEKGTYTLQD
+187 DTGNTAETEKSTYTLQD

-213 CNELSAKMPR
+213 CNELSGQMQR
-223 TEDGEII
+223 TEEGEII

-288 KVAYVTNLPATMCHE
+288 KVAYVTNLPVTMCHE

-321 LACVSSDDLLFQ
+321 LACISSDDLLFQ

-358 YMAEVR
+358 YMAEVQIDR
-364 IAPQVYEDAVFVRQE
+364 QVYEDAVFVRKE
-379 DWDRIEKEALV
+379 DWDRIEKEAVV
-390 DTEVVDAMSTG
+390 DTEVVDAVSTG

-422 VGLLLQWYYQQ
+422 VGLLLQWYCQ

>member
-1 MQKIKK
+1 MQKIKN
-7 WKTQTKI
+7 WKTRTKI
-14 YFIIV
+14 YFIIA
-19 GIVVLLNVIAWSSEP
+19 GMVVLLNIIAWSSKA
-34 FCDWYIRYVFPI
+34 FCDWYIRFVFPV

-86 RWIVR
+86 RWIIR
-91 RCRVPHVDK
+91 RCRARHVDK
-100 QDECSGAPYVGK
+100 QDECSSA
-112 QDEYSRAPHV
+112 SHV
-122 TRPSTTRGRGRFE
+122 TRSSVTRGRGRFD
-135 KLCYGFFAFFT
+135 KFCCGFYTFFA
-146 WVLLAVLVLMTLNCT
+146 WVLLAVFVLMTLNCT

-172 YFAAVKSTD
+172 YFATEKS
-181 DGNENT
+181 
-187 DTGNTAEKGTYTLQD
+187 TYTLQD

-213 CNELSAKMPR
+213 CNELSGQMQR
-223 TEDGEII
+223 TEEGEII
-230 YEGNMR
+230 YEGNMG

-244 ALGETYDAL
+244 ALGETYDVL

-288 KVAYVTNLPATMCHE
+288 KVAYVTNLPVTMCHE

-321 LACVSSDDLLFQ
+321 LACISSDDLLFQ

-343 VNNDFYEAIGEDYER
+343 VNNDFYEAVGEDYER
-358 YMAEVR
+358 YMAEVQIDR
-364 IAPQVYEDAVFVRQE
+364 QVYEDAVFVRKE
-379 DWDRIEKEALV
+379 DWDRIEKEAVV
-390 DTEVVDAMSTG
+390 DTEVVDAVSTG

-422 VGLLLQWYYQQ
+422 VGLLLQWYCQ

>member
-1 MQKIKK
+1 MRKIKNC
-7 WKTQTKI
+7 KTRTKT
-14 YFIIV
+14 YFIIA
-19 GIVVLLNVIAWSSEP
+19 GMVVLLNIIAWSSKA
-34 FCDWYIRYVFPI
+34 FCDWYIRFVFPV

-86 RWIVR
+86 RWIIR
-91 RCRVPHVDK
+91 RCRARHVDK
-100 QDECSGAPYVGK
+100 QDECSSA
-112 QDEYSRAPHV
+112 SHV
-122 TRPSTTRGRGRFE
+122 TRPSGIRGRGSFD
-135 KLCYGFFAFFT
+135 KLCSGFYTFFA
-146 WVLLAVLVLMTLNCT
+146 WVLLAVFVLMTLNCT

-172 YFAAVKSTD
+172 YFATEKATD
-181 DGNENT
+181 DVNENT
-187 DTGNTAEKGTYTLQD
+187 DTGNTAEIEKSTYTLQD

-213 CNELSAKMPR
+213 CNELSGQMQH
-223 TEDGEII
+223 TEEGEII

-288 KVAYVTNLPATMCHE
+288 KVAYVTNLPVTMCHE

-321 LACVSSDDLLFQ
+321 LACISSDDLLFQ

-343 VNNDFYEAIGEDYER
+343 VNNDFYEAVGEDYER
-358 YMAEVR
+358 YMAEVQIDR
-364 IAPQVYEDAVFVRQE
+364 QVYEDAVFVRKE
-379 DWDRIEKEALV
+379 DWDRIEKEAVV
-390 DTEVVDAMSTG
+390 DTEVVDAVSSG
-401 FVETSLKL
+401 FVDTSLKL
-409 NGVDDGMVAYSRV
+409 NGVDDGMVAYCRV
-422 VGLLLQWYYQQ
+422 VGLLLQWYCQ